1 MSFGWNTTLVE
12 NVMSLESAVQTVHM
26 NNGAYETEMYID
38 EVYILFCTPQCVKS
52 LQKQIVPVTTNK
64 KYA

>member
-12 NVMSLESAVQTVHM
+12 NVMSLESTEQTVHM

-38 EVYILFCTPQCVKS
+38 EVYILFYTPQCVKS
-52 LQKQIVPVTTNK
+52 LHNR
-64 KYA
+64 

>member
-38 EVYILFCTPQCVKS
+38 EVYILFYTPQCVKS
-52 LQKQIVPVTTNK
+52 LHNR
-64 KYA
+64 